1 MNQTY
6 DHYIAVDWAQTNMAI
21 ARMTGRTHRIVSIDV
36 PADVKE
42 LQLYLS
48 CLKGSKILTI
58 EETTTSQWLYTEL
71 RHWVD
76 DLIVCDPYRNHLLQE
91 GAKTDRID
99 AEKLVQLLR
108 ANLLKPVFHTGDS
121 FIYLRKFVSGYE
133 DVVKAGVRL
142 KNQRAALFRA
152 VGKEKTET
160 VLERPAEKFVLEG
173 IDRGIE
179 AYEKEKYRYEEE
191 FDRIGKKYQAVKNL
205 DTLSGIG
212 AINASKIAAIVVDPR
227 RFKDRGHFLSYCGLI
242 KLEKIS
248 GGKSYGKKN
257 PRCCRILR
265 GVFKTA
271 AFSIV
276 AKGDN
281 KKNPLNNYYH
291 YLIREKQYSPQTAT
305 CALARRIAV
314 LAYGILKTGKK
325 FNPEILTCRNQ

>member
-6 DHYIAVDWAQTNMAI
+6 DHYIAVDWAQANMAI
-21 ARMTGRTHRIVSIDV
+21 ARMTGKTHRIVTIDV
-36 PADVKE
+36 RADVKE

-48 CLKGSKILTI
+48 RLQGSKILTI
-58 EETTTSQWLYTEL
+58 EETTTSQWLYSEL
-71 RHWVD
+71 RSSVD

-91 GAKTDRID
+91 GAKSDRID

-108 ANLLKPVFHTGDS
+108 ANLLKPVFHTGDT

-152 VGKEKTET
+152 VGKNKNET
-160 VLERPAEKFVLEG
+160 TLEHSAEKFVLKG
-173 IDRGIE
+173 LDQGIE
-179 AYEKEKYRYEEE
+179 AYEKEKGRYEEE
-191 FDRIGKKYQAVKNL
+191 FGRVTKKYLAVKNL
-205 DTLSGIG
+205 DTLPGLG
-212 AINASKIAAIVVDPR
+212 PINATKIAAIVVDPR
-227 RFKDRGHFLSYCGLI
+227 RFQDRGHFLSYCGLI

-271 AFSIV
+271 AFSII
-276 AKGDN
+276 AKGEN

-291 YLIREKQYSPQTAT
+291 YLIQEKHYSPHTAT
-305 CALARRIAV
+305 SALARRIAV

-325 FNPEILTCRNQ
+325 FNPEILKCKNQ